1 MGQFPRY
8 LAKFQ
13 FIKNLTL
20 KLTFLDLSGVQKTA
34 ALMFVIDWKIFSP
47 IVYERVKKMDT
58 KYFFFFTNAWNLG
71 VECDLRY
78 N

>member
-47 IVYERVKKMDT
+47 IVYERVKKWIPSI
-58 KYFFFFTNAWNLG
+58 FLFFTNALNLG
-71 VECDLRY
+71 VECDLR
-78 N
+78 

>member
-47 IVYERVKKMDT
+47 IVYERVKKWIPSI
-58 KYFFFFTNAWNLG
+58 FFFFTNAWNLG
-71 VECDLRY
+71 VECDLR
-78 N
+78 